1 MPPRLLLFGAA
12 GQLGRAMLHGL
23 AHDFQITPLTRRE
36 VDLSDHASVRQHVLD
51 ARPDL
56 VVNCAAYNHVD
67 RAEDEAQAALDVNA
81 LVVGTMARAA
91 QDTGATFVHF
101 STDFV
106 FDGKQRAPYV
116 EDDPPEPPGVY
127 GQSKL
132 LGEWLAADAA
142 RHYVLR
148 VESLFGGPEARS
160 SIDRIITALDEGRE
174 APVFHDRL
182 VTPSYVD
189 DVVDATR
196 ELVRRGAPSGVYHC
210 VNTGEASW
218 LEVAR
223 ELARLMARPE
233 SLLKPVGIADVTLR
247 APRPQF
253 AGLDNAR
260 LAAAGVPMPTWQ
272 DAVRRY
278 LSRRTAASPP
288 S

>member
-1 MPPRLLLFGAA
+1 MLFGAA
-12 GQLGRAMLHGL
+12 GQLGQAMARGL
-23 AHDFQITPLTRRE
+23 APDFHVIPLTRRD
-36 VDLSDHASVRQHVLD
+36 VDLVDHVAVRSRIID
-51 ARPDL
+51 TAPA
-56 VVNCAAYNHVD
+56 VVINCTAYNHVD

-91 QDTGATFVHF
+91 QETGATFVHF

-106 FDGKQRAPYV
+106 FDGKQPAPYV
-116 EDDPPEPPGVY
+116 EDDLPDPPGVY

-142 RHYVLR
+142 GHYVLR

-174 APVFHDRL
+174 ASVFHDRL
-182 VTPSYVD
+182 VTPSYVE

-196 ELVRRGAPSGVYHC
+196 ALVRHGAESGVYHC

-218 LEVAR
+218 LDVAR
-223 ELARLMARPE
+223 EIARQMERPE
-233 SLLKPVGIADVTLR
+233 SLLKPVSIADVKLG

-253 AGLDNAR
+253 AGLDNAK
-260 LAAAGVPMPTWQ
+260 LVAAGVPMPTWQ
-272 DAVRRY
+272 DAVGRY
-278 LSRRTAASPP
+278 LSRRTSASRP